1 MLKNK
6 KEEKINY
13 KMLSKK
19 YVTKSKKKKTVKT
32 SSHQSSTIVVK
43 IPKTERRKIGMILLL

>member
-13 KMLSKK
+13 KLTAKK
-19 YVTKSKKKKTVKT
+19 YVTKSKKKKK
-32 SSHQSSTIVVK
+32 K
-43 IPKTERRKIGMILLL
+43 INKKKKKK